1 MAETVD
7 FNRIIPKVVGVK
19 RAGYALVNED
29 TADKLSHGEVKAL
42 TRCRKVAL
50 APGYAEQE
58 LNSNDSVEEGGNE
71 IASYT
76 VTLDAS
82 GMTQE
87 TEAEI
92 YGHSID
98 ENGLMVEKDGDQA
111 PKLALLLELSMS
123 KGNSKFVVLYCGTA
137 KHPSEEAESKTKT
150 GFTFGLPSIEFSFSK
165 AMNGNLKSSIR
176 TDSEQY
182 KPEIGNSWFTEV
194 KYPTEVPTEVGGE
207 G

>member
-1 MAETVD
+1 MPTTVD
-7 FNRIIPKVVGVK
+7 FDKIIPKVVGVK
-19 RAGYALVNED
+19 RAGYALVTKNTKNELTHD
-29 TADKLSHGEVKAL
+29 EVKPL

-50 APGYAEQE
+50 APGYSEQE
-58 LNSNDSVEEGGNE
+58 LNSNDAVEEGGNE
-71 IASYT
+71 ISSYT

-82 GMTQE
+82 GITQE

-111 PKLALLLELSMS
+111 PELALLLELSMS
-123 KGNSKFVVLYCGTA
+123 KGNSKYVVLYCGTA

-176 TDSEQY
+176 TDSEKY
-182 KPEIGNSWFTEV
+182 KPEIGNSWFDEV
-194 KYPTEVPTEVGGE
+194 KYPVEAPTSE

>member
-7 FNRIIPKVVGVK
+7 FNRIIPKIVGVK

-29 TADKLSHGEVKAL
+29 TADKLSHGEVKVL

-82 GMTQE
+82 GMAQE

-98 ENGLMVEKDGDQA
+98 ENGSMVEKDGDQA

-150 GFTFGLPSIEFSFSK
+150 GLTFGLPSIEFSFSK
-165 AMNGNLKSSIR
+165 AMNGLLKMSTR
-176 TDSEQY
+176 TDAAGY
-182 KPEIGNSWFTEV
+182 TPEIGNTWFDEV
-194 KYPTEVPTEVGGE
+194 KYPVKAPASE

>member
-7 FNRIIPKVVGVK
+7 FNRIIPKIVGVK

-29 TADKLSHGEVKAL
+29 TADKLSHGEVKVL

-82 GMTQE
+82 GMMQE

-98 ENGLMVEKDGDQA
+98 ENGSMVEKDGDQA

-150 GFTFGLPSIEFSFSK
+150 GLTFGLPSIEFSFSK
-165 AMNGNLKSSIR
+165 AMNGLLKMSTR
-176 TDSEQY
+176 TDAAGY
-182 KPEIGNSWFTEV
+182 TPEIGNTWFDEV
-194 KYPTEVPTEVGGE
+194 KYPVKAPVSE